1 MYQLTCEDTKKN
13 SQNTNNKIEHCD
25 VIGCLATEL
34 AVRMLKTVLYNDL
47 YIKTCPN
54 VSTKP
59 PPPPKKKEGKD
70 LPLYTQEKPL
80 S

>member
-1 MYQLTCEDTKKN
+1 M
-13 SQNTNNKIEHCD
+13 SF
-25 VIGCLATEL
+25 GCLATEL

-59 PPPPKKKEGKD
+59 PPPQKKEGKD